1 MKTSAAARFRR
12 KNAQGK
18 TRYCY
23 LYAFKKKLTTMTDVA
38 PGKPETTVVEFAKA
52 PELMAAYEAACRAS
66 VADGWEDFTF
76 GGWEATLGE
85 GPKRPPAAEAERRF
99 EAMSAALAKAL
110 TAAKGKAAAEKKAFA
125 AALKACAALKKE
137 LGEPE
142 LENVV
147 HFFAV
152 DGVGLEK
159 TRKAALLRVKADDA
173 TSDRWLKVLE
183 AGARG

>member
-1 MKTSAAARFRR
+1 MKTRAAARFRKR
-12 KNAQGK
+12 DAEGQ
-18 TRYCY
+18 RLY
-23 LYAFKKKLTTMTDVA
+23 LNLHAFKKKLTTMRDVA
-38 PGKPETTVVEFAKA
+38 PGKGETSAVEFAKA
-52 PELMAAYEAACRAS
+52 PELMAAYEAACRAA
-66 VADGWEDFTF
+66 VADGWEDYTF

-99 EAMSAALAKAL
+99 EVMSAALAKAL

-125 AALKACAALKKE
+125 AALEAYAALKKE

-142 LENVV
+142 LENAV

-152 DGVGLEK
+152 DGVGLK
-159 TRKAALLRVKADDA
+159 KPRKAALLRVKADPA
-173 TSDRWLKVLE
+173 TSDRWLKLLE